1 MSSALVRLIDFL
13 IVGKIVS
20 VKRLKNSLP
29 SGNFVEKNPVAVVC
43 TQKSLAKSFANSHLL
58 IFSTLSL
65 LFTLSLSLS
74 LLRLVCYSEN
84 SFNGRRF
91 NGNFGQNLRVKTIH
105 SRSVACHEKSA
116 RSRGRGVRCAACGA
130 KLLLSNLQGN

>member
-13 IVGKIVS
+13 IVGKIVF

-65 LFTLSLSLS
+65 LLSLSLS
-74 LLRLVCYSEN
+74 RLRLVCYSEN

-105 SRSVACHEKSA
+105 SRSVVCHEKSA
-116 RSRGRGVRCAACGA
+116 RRGRGVRCAAFGA

>member
-13 IVGKIVS
+13 IVGKIVF
-20 VKRLKNSLP
+20 VKRQKNSLP

-65 LFTLSLSLS
+65 LFTLSL
-74 LLRLVCYSEN
+74 LRLVCYSEN

-105 SRSVACHEKSA
+105 SRCVACHEKSV
-116 RSRGRGVRCAACGA
+116 RRGRDMRCAACGA